1 MENPPKRLKFSSSE
15 VQSVYFHIHLSIL
28 KSDQRIRFLVVLVK
42 NKLESRFPCLKV
54 KRGEV
59 EIYDGPQKRP
69 KDGVENRSSRLY
81 VESNRANGHSETT
94 LLL

>member
-1 MENPPKRLKFSSSE
+1 
-15 VQSVYFHIHLSIL
+15 
-28 KSDQRIRFLVVLVK
+28 VVLVK

-69 KDGVENRSSRLY
+69 KDGVRIDPAGYMLNRMELMDILKQRYCCDKS
-81 VESNRANGHSETT
+81 
-94 LLL
+94 

>member
-1 MENPPKRLKFSSSE
+1 MVDPEIRSTHSF
-15 VQSVYFHIHLSIL
+15 FGSIGEEQIR
-28 KSDQRIRFLVVLVK
+28 KSLPLF
-42 NKLESRFPCLKV
+42 E
-54 KRGEV
+54 GEV

-69 KDGVENRSSRLY
+69 KDGVENRYSRLY